1 MHDRFC
7 YHAESFLLNTIK
19 GEFKMNEFLKLQ
31 EELLEELSSSA
42 QMGLTAEQVNESRA
56 KHGANVL
63 TRQKQGSL
71 CTMV

>member
-1 MHDRFC
+1 
-7 YHAESFLLNTIK
+7 
-19 GEFKMNEFLKLQ
+19 MNEFLKLQ